1 MDRTLYLNESREMT
15 IVRDGPS
22 LWIMMGNKAGRR
34 VPARLV
40 SRVIITGNVKLD
52 TSVITLFT
60 ESGKPV
66 LFLNRKGDI
75 LATAFGMINPNWR
88 IKERQTLFFTNK
100 IYRPRVMNW
109 INARRRNNQLQ
120 LLKHLAYKDLKLLT
134 SKGLRERDF
143 KRIIASY
150 LPEDGDIVCVIKG
163 TVTGLLHELITDSL
177 LASELDPHLGVLHR
191 RYNLGLVRDLSY
203 IIETEA
209 IRQSIQFFRMKKWEF
224 YLDSAEGEW
233 LLNAGGMK
241 SIAMRFENQRKELE
255 EMIDS
260 LIDDIFQLM
269 RELSI

>member
-1 MDRTLYLNESREMT
+1 M
-15 IVRDGPS
+15 RDGPS

-34 VPARLV
+34 VPARLI

-52 TSVITLFT
+52 ASVITLFT

-66 LFLNRKGDI
+66 IFLSRKGEV
-75 LATAFGMINPNWR
+75 LATAFGMINPTWR
-88 IKERQTLFFTNK
+88 IKERQTLLFTNR

-109 INARRRNNQLQ
+109 FNARRRNNQLQ
-120 LLKHLAYKDLKLLT
+120 LLEHLSYKDLKLLT

-150 LPEDGDIVCVIKG
+150 LPEDEKMVRVIIG
-163 TVTGLLHELITDSL
+163 TITGLLHEFITDCL
-177 LASELDPHLGVLHR
+177 LASELDPHLGVIHR
-191 RYNLGLVRDLSY
+191 RYNLGLVRDLTY
-203 IIETEA
+203 MIETEA
-209 IRQSIQFFRMKKWEF
+209 IRQTIQFFRMKKWEF
-224 YLDSAEGEW
+224 YLDFAEGEW

-241 SIAMRFENQRKELE
+241 SIATRFENQRSAVE
-255 EMIDS
+255 EMINN

>member
-1 MDRTLYLNESREMT
+1 MT

-22 LWIMMGNKAGRR
+22 LWIIMGNKAGRR

-66 LFLNRKGDI
+66 LFLNRKGEI
-75 LATAFGMINPNWR
+75 LATAIGMINPNWR
-88 IKERQTLFFTNK
+88 IKERQTILFTSSV
-100 IYRPRVMNW
+100 YRPRVMNW
-109 INARRRNNQLQ
+109 MTAGRRNNQLQ
-120 LLKHLAYKDLKLLT
+120 LLKDLSCQELKLLRRM
-134 SKGLRERDF
+134 GLRERDF

-150 LPEDGDIVCVIKG
+150 LPEDESIVHVITG
-163 TVTGLLHELITDSL
+163 TVTGLLHEFIMDRL
-177 LASELDPHLGVLHR
+177 LASDLDPHLGVLHR
-191 RYNLGLVRDLSY
+191 RYNLGLVRDISY
-203 IIETEA
+203 IIEPEV
-209 IRQSIQFFRMKKWEF
+209 IRQTIQFFRMKKWEF

-241 SIAMRFENQRKELE
+241 SAAMRFENQRKEVE